1 MVKAIVELSLAEIL
15 ALDKLGE
22 MREQIGWLEDFG
34 VVTSKDVDNLQR
46 LLDTLRKL
54 VKIEERASGELAEES
69 QEG

>member
-69 QEG
+69 EEG